1 MCSEGF
7 RISGG
12 SFNMALHKKHR
23 VAIALGNNSDDNGIF
38 CFHLEKCDPSLVKQ
52 DYDRATERINECNV
66 ALLW

>member
-23 VAIALGNNSDDNGIF
+23 VAIALGNNDVNGIF
-38 CFHLEKCDPSLVKQ
+38 LFSFGKM
-52 DYDRATERINECNV
+52 
-66 ALLW
+66 